1 MPMWGLY
8 NTVLTSVN
16 PHDAVALGRLQ
27 EFLSPTPLPWN
38 RSLWSIG
45 LVLGLHELYE
55 ACNVLRDGTLSEGS
69 VRRICS
75 ALQRK
80 ASLDPALTTAE
91 KGHLR
96 QQIASVPKADG
107 LAHYAVAQVAAL
119 LGTDYLR
126 RWARVVATPDFTVE
140 HFARSIASHV
150 LDAGFSANH
159 LHGLIKGHIT
169 SPQGVTLADICE
181 DLHAELTRSPVRA
194 FEVLLAFQRKP
205 KLAQGVPAAW
215 LQRSAVTDWLT
226 AKGFDT
232 SDVRAPVGIVLTVD
246 ARDGAGAAQAAREI
260 SDRFAARARIALGAP
275 LERLPWLWVAGD
287 AVRVKHAGESRGV
300 RVKELDREGRIFSTS
315 AGDGVD
321 AAIELLAH
329 LDESSPTAA
338 IAGGWGAIEGLLAD
352 PGDRATAAD
361 NLAALVACSFPRAEL
376 TALSYRAAD
385 EDAAVAGQLAGLS
398 SNRDRSRV
406 TAQLIIDGQLPAMR
420 SSADQAAVAR
430 VRKLL
435 NDPSRELMTI
445 KDVIAEAFHR
455 LYRQRNL
462 ILHGGRLDSVTLKAS
477 LRTVARLAGAGID
490 RITHGHYVQAFRP
503 LELVAR
509 ADLSIAL
516 VNRQTALACVDLLE
530 RV

>member
-1 MPMWGLY
+1 MSGYY

-16 PHDAVALGRLQ
+16 PHDALALGRLL

-45 LVLGLHELYE
+45 LVLGLNELFE
-55 ACNVLRDGTLSEGS
+55 ACSVLKDGTLSEAS
-69 VRRICS
+69 VKRVCS

-80 ASLDPALTTAE
+80 AGRDPALTNEE

-96 QQIASVPKADG
+96 QQIASVPRADG
-107 LAHYAVAQVAAL
+107 PAHYAVAQIAAL
-119 LGTDYLR
+119 LEGDYLQ
-126 RWARVVATPDFTVE
+126 RWARVVAASNFTVE

-150 LDAGFSANH
+150 LDAGFSAKH
-159 LHGLIKGHIT
+159 LHGLIKSHIT
-169 SPQGVTLADICE
+169 SAEGVTLADICE
-181 DLHAELTRSPVRA
+181 DLHAELTRSPLRS
-194 FEVLLAFQRKP
+194 FEVLLAFQRP
-205 KLAQGVPAAW
+205 PRLAQGIPAAW
-215 LQRSAVTDWLT
+215 HRGSAVTDWLT

-232 SDVRAPVGIVLTVD
+232 SNVRAPVGIVLTVE
-246 ARDGAGAAQAAREI
+246 ARDGTGAAQVARDI
-260 SDRFAARARIALGAP
+260 SDRFAARARIALGRP
-275 LERLPWLWVAGD
+275 LDRSPWLWVEGD
-287 AVRVKHAGESRGV
+287 ALPVKHAAESRGV
-300 RVKELDREGRIFSTS
+300 RVKELDREGRIFSATPT
-315 AGDGVD
+315 GDGVD

-385 EDAAVAGQLAGLS
+385 QGPAVAAQLAGLT

-406 TAQLIIDGQLPAMR
+406 TAQLILNGQLTAMH
-420 SSADQAAVAR
+420 SSADEAAVAR

-435 NDPSRELMTI
+435 NEPSRELMTV

-462 ILHGGRLDSVTLKAS
+462 ILHGGRLNSVTLKAS
-477 LRTVARLAGAGID
+477 LRTVAGLAGAGID
-490 RITHGHYVQAFRP
+490 RITHGHYVQAVRP

-509 ADLSIAL
+509 ADMSIAL
-516 VNRQTALACVDLLE
+516 INRQTALSCVDLLE
-530 RV
+530 RG

>member
-1 MPMWGLY
+1 M
-8 NTVLTSVN
+8 
-16 PHDAVALGRLQ
+16 
-27 EFLSPTPLPWN
+27 
-38 RSLWSIG
+38 
-45 LVLGLHELYE
+45 LGLHELYE
-55 ACNVLRDGTLSEGS
+55 ACNVLRDGTLSEAS
-69 VRRICS
+69 VKRVCS

-80 ASLDPALTTAE
+80 AGLDPALSTEE

-96 QQIASVPKADG
+96 QQITNVPKADG
-107 LAHYAVAQVAAL
+107 PAHYAVAQVAAL
-119 LGTDYLR
+119 LEADYLR
-126 RWARVVATPDFTVE
+126 RWAKVVATPNFTVE
-140 HFARSIASHV
+140 RFARSIASHA
-150 LDAGFSANH
+150 LDAGFSAKH
-159 LHGLIKGHIT
+159 LHGLIKSYIT
-169 SPQGVTLADICE
+169 SAQGVTLADICE
-181 DLHAELTRSPVRA
+181 DLHAEMTRSPRRS

-205 KLAQGVPAAW
+205 KLTQGIPSDW
-215 LQRSAVTDWLT
+215 LQGRAVTDWLT
-226 AKGFDT
+226 ANRFDT
-232 SDVRAPVGIVLTVD
+232 SDVRAPVGIVLTVE
-246 ARDGAGAAQAAREI
+246 ARDTAGAAQAAREV
-260 SDRFAARARIALGAP
+260 SDRFAARARIALGQP
-275 LERLPWLWVAGD
+275 LDRLPWLWVVGD
-287 AVRVKHAGESRGV
+287 AQRVKHAAESRGV
-300 RVKELDREGRIFSTS
+300 RVKELDREGHIFAATP

-376 TALSYRAAD
+376 TALSYQAAD
-385 EDAAVAGQLAGLS
+385 EDATVATQLAGLT

-406 TAQLIIDGQLPAMR
+406 AAQLILNGQLPAMR
-420 SSADQAAVAR
+420 SSADEAAVAR

-477 LRTVARLAGAGID
+477 LRTVAGLAGAGMD
-490 RITHGHYVQAFRP
+490 RITHGHYVLAFRP

-516 VNRQTALACVDLLE
+516 INRQTSLSCVDLLE